1 MIKKQIAKTIGSG
14 LLASFLAGTIFM
26 IGFLIIIDMQTSDY
40 YEDGRPKMNCFGG
53 LQYGIAIGIQ
63 ILIALF
69 TLPAFL
75 ILFKQI
81 RKNKYLVFLAFFA
94 GYLIYFT
101 LILASLSDF
110 SGEEYIIIIP
120 WINFLVW
127 IFYYFKLRKMI
138 NRNDEN
144 Q

>member
-1 MIKKQIAKTIGSG
+1 MMKKQIAKIIGSG
-14 LLASFLAGTIFM
+14 ILASFLAGTIFM

-81 RKNKYLVFLAFFA
+81 RRNKYFTFLAFFA
-94 GYLIYFT
+94 GYILYLFT
-101 LILASLSDF
+101 IFASLSEF
-110 SGEEYIIIIP
+110 SGEEYVIIIP
-120 WINFLVW
+120 WVNFLVW

-138 NRNDEN
+138 NINDDN
-144 Q
+144 

>member
-1 MIKKQIAKTIGSG
+1 MKKQIAKVIGSG
-14 LLASFLAGTIFM
+14 ILASFLVGTIFM
-26 IGFLIIIDMQTSDY
+26 IIFLIIIDMQTPNH

-63 ILIALF
+63 ILIVFLS
-69 TLPAFL
+69 LPAFL

-81 RKNKYLVFLAFFA
+81 RKSKYFVFLAFFA
-94 GYLIYFT
+94 GYFLYLF
-101 LILASLSDF
+101 LILASLSEF
-110 SGEEYIIIIP
+110 SSEEYFIIIP

-138 NRNDEN
+138 NSN
-144 Q
+144 

>member
-1 MIKKQIAKTIGSG
+1 MVKKQIAKIIGCG
-14 LLASFLAGTIFM
+14 ILASFLAGTIFM

-69 TLPAFL
+69 TLPTFL
-75 ILFKQI
+75 ILFRQI
-81 RKNKYLVFLAFFA
+81 RRNKYLVFLAFFA
-94 GYLIYFT
+94 GYILYLFT
-101 LILASLSDF
+101 IFASLSEF
-110 SGEEYIIIIP
+110 SGEEYVIIIP
-120 WINFLVW
+120 WVNFLVW

-138 NRNDEN
+138 NRN
-144 Q
+144 

>member
-1 MIKKQIAKTIGSG
+1 MKKQIAKVIGSG
-14 LLASFLAGTIFM
+14 ILASFLAGTIFM
-26 IGFLIIIDMQTSDY
+26 IVFLIIIDMQTPNH

-63 ILIALF
+63 ILIAFLS
-69 TLPAFL
+69 LPAFL

-81 RKNKYLVFLAFFA
+81 RKNKYFVFLAFFA
-94 GYLIYFT
+94 GYFLYLS
-101 LILASLSDF
+101 LILANLPEF
-110 SGEEYIIIIP
+110 SGEEYVIIIP

-138 NRNDEN
+138 NRN